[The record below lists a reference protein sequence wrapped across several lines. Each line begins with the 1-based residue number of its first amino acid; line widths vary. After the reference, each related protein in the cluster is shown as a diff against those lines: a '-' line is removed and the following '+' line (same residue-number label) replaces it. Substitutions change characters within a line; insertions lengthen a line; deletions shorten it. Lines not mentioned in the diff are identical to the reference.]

1 MLEIKKYGKF
11 PKFEKNKKKK
21 QIILCHSHRPK
32 ENYLNSLKYRKNGDY
47 EKIPNYFIT
56 KDGDI
61 LNLISDD
68 SYSKFFN
75 DNDVN
80 KNSIII
86 CLENLGWLIKT
97 PLGLSYSNW
106 IGDIYSRT
114 IFERKWKDKIF
125 WEPYSEE
132 QLNSLVELSKK
143 LLTKFSI
150 DNKFI
155 GHNTKVDG
163 VKLFNGIVCRSNY
176 NSRYTDIS
184 PAFEYEKFK
193 NLIENDER

>member
-11 PKFEKNKKKK
+11 SNFEKNKKKK
-21 QIILCHSHRPK
+21 QIILCNSFRPQG
-32 ENYLNSLKYRKNGDY
+32 EYLNSLKYRFSGNYK
-47 EKIPNYFIT
+47 KIPNYLIT
-56 KDGDI
+56 KSGVV

-68 SYSKFFN
+68 SYGNFFSE
-75 DNDVN
+75 DEIN
-80 KNSIII
+80 KNSIVI
-86 CLENLGWLIKT
+86 CLENLGWLQKT

-106 IGDIYSRT
+106 IGDIYSKT

-132 QLNSLVELSKK
+132 QLSSLVELSKK

-163 VKLFNGIVCRSNY
+163 AKLFNGIVCRSNY

-184 PAFEYEKFK
+184 PAFQYEKFK
-193 NLIENDER
+193 KIIENDER

>member
-1 MLEIKKYGKF
+1 MSG
-11 PKFEKNKKKK
+11 
-21 QIILCHSHRPK
+21 
-32 ENYLNSLKYRKNGDY
+32 LKYRKNGEY

-56 KDGDI
+56 KEGEI

-68 SYSKFFN
+68 SCSKFFS
-75 DNDVN
+75 DSDVN
-80 KNSIII
+80 RNSIVI
-86 CLENLGWLIKT
+86 CLENLGWLNKT

-106 IGDIYSRT
+106 IGDIYSKT

-125 WEPYSEE
+125 WEPYSDE
-132 QLNSLVELSKK
+132 QLLSLVELSKK
-143 LLTKFSI
+143 LLNKFSI

-176 NSRYTDIS
+176 NSKYTDIS
-184 PAFEYEKFK
+184 PAFQYEKFK
-193 NLIENDER
+193 KLIENDER

>member
-1 MLEIKKYGKF
+1 MSG
-11 PKFEKNKKKK
+11 
-21 QIILCHSHRPK
+21 
-32 ENYLNSLKYRKNGDY
+32 NYLNGLKYRKNGEY

-56 KDGDI
+56 KEGKV

-68 SYSKFFN
+68 SYSKFFS
-75 DNDVN
+75 DSDVN
-80 KNSIII
+80 RNSIVI
-86 CLENLGWLIKT
+86 CLENLGWLNKT

-106 IGDIYSRT
+106 IGDIYSKT

-132 QLNSLVELSKK
+132 QLSSLVELSKK

-184 PAFEYEKFK
+184 PAFQYEKFK